1 MRPPVLDA
9 SQRAVV
15 EHTDGALLVLAGPGT
30 GKTTTLVEAVAARVE
45 AGADPERLLVLTFSR
60 KAAVELRDRM
70 AARLGGRR
78 PPQATTFHS
87 YCYAL
92 VRAHQDADLFA
103 EPLRLLSGPEQD
115 LAVRELLAGQ
125 IDLAKLGLG
134 HVRWPDELRA
144 CLTTRGFADEV
155 RAVIARSRELGLGP
169 EALGAFARRVGRP
182 DWGAAAGFLA
192 EYLDVMDLQGVLDYT
207 ELVHRAVLLT
217 ESAPPGTL
225 PGYDAVFVDEYQD
238 TDPAQ
243 VRLLRGLTA
252 GTAATVV
259 AFGDPDQSIYAF
271 RGADVNGILDFPAT
285 FGAAV
290 RVLDT
295 SRRSGAALLAATR
308 LLTQRMPLPRLPA
321 DRVRAHRALAPVRDG
336 GRVEVHTY
344 PTPSTETDN
353 IADLLRRAHLE
364 DGVPWHDMAVLTR
377 SAAPLP
383 ALRRA
388 LTSAG
393 VPVETDAADTPL
405 RHEPAVAP
413 LLLAL
418 RAAAT
423 AAGEGASGAAPGAG
437 EDPAGPLPAAGEGP
451 GAERAAH
458 GGAAPAGGGVHGDA
472 GQGPGAERAAH
483 GGAAPA
489 GGGVHGDAG
498 GPAAGE
504 GPGAERAAHGGA
516 APAGGGVHGDAGVTS
531 PAGGGAGAGHGGVF
545 DAPTSQDEGPRPGLS
560 QALADAA
567 PGAGQGPEAPA
578 LGGAAPAHGG
588 VEGDVGVASPAGAGT
603 VVAGDGGGEGE
614 AGVGAPADGEAGLG
628 QGLGT
633 VPAGD
638 GRVPDASS
646 AADAGR
652 GPGVPAGGKGVSQ
665 GLAGAV
671 PGVGQGPEA
680 SALGGAAPA
689 GGEAGAGDRPGT
701 AAPEDRGGEGDADVA
716 APADGE
722 MRPGQRPGTVPD
734 GDGGVADA
742 PSAADAGRRPGVPAG
757 DAPQAGHGPEAPAA
771 GVPGTGTDPAAP
783 GTGTDPAVPAAD
795 PDPSAPRT
803 AADSTPWLDTE
814 TAVALLASPLGGM
827 DPADLRRLG
836 RALRDEERAGGN
848 RVPAPS
854 DVLLARAVAEPERL
868 VAHDQTYARG
878 ARRLGELLR
887 AARNKLA
894 AGGTA
899 EEALW
904 LLWNGTPWPGRL
916 ERASLRGGPAG
927 RNADRDLD
935 AVCALFETAA
945 RAEDRVGGRGAL
957 NFLEELDA
965 QDIAADTLTR
975 RHTRPDAV
983 RLMTAHRSKGLEWG
997 LVVVAGVQ
1005 EGLWPD
1011 LRRRGSLLEADRIGR
1026 DGLAEP
1032 LTPGALLAEERRLF
1046 YVAATRARDRLV
1058 VTAVKAPAED
1068 GDQPS
1073 RFLTELGV
1081 EPKEVTGRPRRPL
1094 AVAALVAELRATTVD
1109 PAASPEL
1116 RAAAAER
1123 LATLAALTDEDGNP
1137 LVPAAH
1143 PDRWWGLAEPT
1154 RSEVPLRDRDR
1165 PVALSGSA
1173 LDQLAHTCALQWFL
1187 GREVKADAPATAAQ
1201 GFGNVVHVL
1210 ADEVASGRTPA
1221 DLDVLM
1227 ARLDSVWDA
1236 LAFDAP
1242 WKSAQEKQNARIA
1255 LERFLRWHV
1264 MDRGAG
1270 RTPAATEHEFD
1281 VTLGAGPY
1289 QVRIR
1294 GSMDRVEADEQGRAY
1309 VVDFKTGKSAPTR
1322 DEVAHHPQLAVYQL
1336 AVREGAVDEVFGGRT
1351 PEPGGAELVHLR
1363 QAAPKKEGGDALP
1376 KVQAQEPPDGEW
1388 IGDLLA
1394 TAAGRV
1400 LDERFTPTAGQH
1412 CTTCSF
1418 RASCSARPE
1427 GRQVVE

>member
-1 MRPPVLDA
+1 MRTVPAPVRPPVLDA
-9 SQRAVV
+9 AQRAVV
-15 EHTDGALLVLAGPGT
+15 DHTDGPLLVLAGPGT
-30 GKTTTLVEAVAARVE
+30 GKTTTLVEAVAARLE
-45 AGADPERLLVLTFSR
+45 RGTDPERILVLTFSR

-92 VRAHQDADLFA
+92 IRAHQDAELFA

-125 IDLAKLGLG
+125 IDLEKAGLG
-134 HVRWPDELRA
+134 RVGWPDELRA

-155 RAVIARSRELGLGP
+155 RAVLARSRELGLGP
-169 EALGAFARRVGRP
+169 RALEEFARRVGRP
-182 DWGAAAGFLA
+182 DWRAAAGFLA
-192 EYLDVMDLQGVLDYT
+192 EYLNVLDLQGVLDYT
-207 ELVHRAVLLT
+207 ELVHRAVLLAD
-217 ESAPPGTL
+217 SADPAAL
-225 PGYDAVFVDEYQD
+225 PSYDAIFVDEYQD

-243 VRLLRGLTA
+243 VRLLRALA
-252 GTAATVV
+252 GRPAGAARGGGRATGGRTVL

-285 FGAAV
+285 FGGTV
-290 RVLDT
+290 RVLGT
-295 SRRSGAALLAATR
+295 SRRSGAGLLAATR

-321 DRVRAHRALAPVRDG
+321 DKARAHRELTPVRDG
-336 GRVEVHTY
+336 GRVEVYTY
-344 PTPSTETDN
+344 PTASTETEN

-364 DGVPWHDMAVLTR
+364 DGVPWHEMGVLTR
-377 SAAPLP
+377 AAAHLP
-383 ALRRA
+383 SLRRA

-423 AAGEGASGAAPGAG
+423 GEARADD
-437 EDPAGPLPAAGEGP
+437 DPAA
-451 GAERAAH
+451 R
-458 GGAAPAGGGVHGDA
+458 GD
-472 GQGPGAERAAH
+472 
-483 GGAAPA
+483 
-489 GGGVHGDAG
+489 DADG
-498 GPAAGE
+498 GPAVGADGAVDGGSSGAHAHDGREE
-504 GPGAERAAHGGA
+504 GPDGEA
-516 APAGGGVHGDAGVTS
+516 
-531 PAGGGAGAGHGGVF
+531 
-545 DAPTSQDEGPRPGLS
+545 
-560 QALADAA
+560 
-567 PGAGQGPEAPA
+567 PEAP
-578 LGGAAPAHGG
+578 
-588 VEGDVGVASPAGAGT
+588 EG
-603 VVAGDGGGEGE
+603 
-614 AGVGAPADGEAGLG
+614 
-628 QGLGT
+628 
-633 VPAGD
+633 
-638 GRVPDASS
+638 
-646 AADAGR
+646 
-652 GPGVPAGGKGVSQ
+652 
-665 GLAGAV
+665 
-671 PGVGQGPEA
+671 
-680 SALGGAAPA
+680 
-689 GGEAGAGDRPGT
+689 
-701 AAPEDRGGEGDADVA
+701 
-716 APADGE
+716 
-722 MRPGQRPGTVPD
+722 PD
-734 GDGGVADA
+734 GDVPEAPDGDAPDGDAHDA
-742 PSAADAGRRPGVPAG
+742 PSAVAQP
-757 DAPQAGHGPEAPAA
+757 
-771 GVPGTGTDPAAP
+771 AP
-783 GTGTDPAVPAAD
+783 G
-795 PDPSAPRT
+795 
-803 AADSTPWLDTE
+803 WLDVE
-814 TAVALLASPLGGM
+814 TAVALLASPLAGM

-848 RVPAPS
+848 AVPPPS
-854 DVLLARAVAEPERL
+854 DVLLARALAEPERL
-868 VAHDQTYARG
+868 VAHDRSYARA

-887 AARNKLA
+887 AARARLA

-904 LLWNGTPWPGRL
+904 LLWDGTPWPGRL

-975 RHTRPDAV
+975 RHIRPDAV
-983 RLMTAHRSKGLEWG
+983 RLMTAHRSKGLEWR

-1046 YVAATRARDRLV
+1046 YVAATRARERLV

-1073 RFLTELGV
+1073 RFLTELGQ
-1081 EPKEVTGRPRRPL
+1081 EPKDVAGRPRRPL

-1109 PAASPEL
+1109 PDASPQL

-1123 LATLAALTDEDGNP
+1123 LARLAALTDEEGTP

-1154 RSEVPLRDRDR
+1154 RGSVPLRDRDH

-1173 LDQLAHTCALQWFL
+1173 LDQLANTCALQWFL

-1210 ADEVASGRTPA
+1210 ADEVASGRTAA

-1227 ARLDSVWDA
+1227 ARLDSVWDG

-1242 WKSAQEKQNARIA
+1242 WKSSQEKENARVA

-1264 MDRGAG
+1264 MDRAG
-1270 RTPAATEHEFD
+1270 RTPAATEHDFD
-1281 VTLGAGPY
+1281 VTLAAGAY

-1309 VVDFKTGKSAPTR
+1309 VVDFKTGKSAPTK

-1351 PEPGGAELVHLR
+1351 PEPGGAELVQLR

-1376 KVQAQEPPDGEW
+1376 KIQAQEPLAGEW
-1388 IGDLLA
+1388 VGDLLA
-1394 TAAGRV
+1394 SAAGRV
-1400 LDERFTPTAGQH
+1400 LDERFTPSTGQH

-1427 GRQVVE
+1427 GRHVVE